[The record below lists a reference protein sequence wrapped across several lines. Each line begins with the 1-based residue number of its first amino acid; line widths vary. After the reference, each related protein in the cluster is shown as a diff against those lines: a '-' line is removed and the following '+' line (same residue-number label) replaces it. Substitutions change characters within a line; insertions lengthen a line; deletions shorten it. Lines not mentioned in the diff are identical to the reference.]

1 MRKRKD
7 YKSTETKKKKSIHSA
22 TCDARQATRKQSKE
36 KKA

>member
-7 YKSTETKKKKSIHSA
+7 YKSTETKKKSRYSA